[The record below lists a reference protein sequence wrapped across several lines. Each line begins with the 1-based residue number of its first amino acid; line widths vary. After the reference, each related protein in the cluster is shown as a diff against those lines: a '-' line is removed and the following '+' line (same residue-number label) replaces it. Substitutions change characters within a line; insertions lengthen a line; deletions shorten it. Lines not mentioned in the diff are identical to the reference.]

1 MKLSTGVAMVTLVLS
16 GSAALAQ
23 QADVPPTGAQAVQP
37 VPVVPTE
44 RPVTGTGAVA
54 PAPVQETPRAD
65 PNRTGPDV
73 VNGLEVPA
81 MKNPAEGGR

>member
-16 GSAALAQ
+16 GSA
-23 QADVPPTGAQAVQP
+23 AQAVQP